1 MNPVLVIHKLIDMML
16 GYARFFYKTSWERV
30 GEPNLLDLT
39 RSVDGKHID
48 LVPLVAIL
56 SHSPRHLQEHIT
68 RWKKIGNYNGNLGT
82 FGVEGPCFGL
92 RYGVRA
98 SNNDIRSNDF
108 FSRLV
113 NSGFHG
119 WRGCDMFGNIEYVV
133 LCDSGR
139 RNPYCYSFKSE
150 CPIMK

>member
-68 RWKKIGNYNGNLGT
+68 RWKKIVILVHLEWKAHVSVFDMDCVLAT
-82 FGVEGPCFGL
+82 MIFE
-92 RYGVRA
+92 A
-98 SNNDIRSNDF
+98 MIF
-108 FSRLV
+108 FLV
-113 NSGFHG
+113 
-119 WRGCDMFGNIEYVV
+119 W
-133 LCDSGR
+133 
-139 RNPYCYSFKSE
+139 
-150 CPIMK
+150 

>member
-16 GYARFFYKTSWERV
+16 GYDRFFYKTSWERV

-68 RWKKIGNYNGNLGT
+68 RWKKIGNYNGTAVPKINATLYRSQLFFWRIAIIFKKIIHFT
-82 FGVEGPCFGL
+82 SNFRGVHLSYNFK
-92 RYGVRA
+92 
-98 SNNDIRSNDF
+98 
-108 FSRLV
+108 
-113 NSGFHG
+113 
-119 WRGCDMFGNIEYVV
+119 WMFRISYVFETRI
-133 LCDSGR
+133 LKMR
-139 RNPYCYSFKSE
+139 
-150 CPIMK
+150 